1 MMNKAD
7 YFKQFALPYVRL
19 PLVALFVLLLSACAS
34 NAVVTETAKS
44 AKSDDDIVV
53 QRAQARWDA
62 MLSKDLETA
71 YSYYSP
77 GYRSTMSLPDFVF
90 KQRTRR
96 VKWETAE
103 YLGHTCTER
112 SCKVKFKTGF
122 RVDKAVP
129 GMDVYRGSDEIEETW
144 VKPDDEWW
152 YVPPKS

>member
-7 YFKQFALPYVRL
+7 YFKQSALPYVRL
-19 PLVALFVLLLSACAS
+19 PLMVLCVMLISACAS

-44 AKSDDDIVV
+44 DEDIVV
-53 QRAQARWDA
+53 ERAEARWAA
-62 MLSKDLETA
+62 MLNRDLETA

-77 GYRSTMSLPDFVF
+77 GYRSTMSVSDFVF

-103 YLGHTCTER
+103 YLDHSCTER

-129 GMDVYRGSDEIEETW
+129 GMDVYRGYDEVEETW